1 MTSAR
6 EAALEVLVKVARDR
20 AHAAPLLDAR
30 ARSVPER
37 DHDLLRVLTK
47 TVLRNTLLLDHV
59 LARHASRPLAA
70 LEPEVL
76 AALRL
81 GAVQLLLL
89 DRIPPHAAVAE
100 SVGLVKARR
109 PRAAGL
115 VNAVLRRVAA
125 DEPRPPRV
133 ALAPGAGP
141 LDVLAVATS
150 HPLWLVRRWV
160 ERFGEGPARAAL
172 AADNE
177 DAPVDVLLDP
187 AAGPAGR
194 LRDEL
199 GAVASPWAP
208 LAATVRSPA
217 AGRHPL
223 VASGRVAV
231 VDAAAQAM
239 VELVQAAPVVV
250 DLAAA
255 PGGKTRTLL
264 ARGKARKV
272 IALEKHPRRALR
284 LARNLASGGRRG
296 DVLVVL
302 ADATRPPLRRGA
314 VQSLLLDAPC
324 SGTGTLRKSPEIR
337 GRLKP
342 EDLAPLAAAQAALLD
357 AALDVV
363 GEGGSVVYVTCSLER
378 EENEDVVSAVTAR
391 RADCAVE
398 RPDRS
403 ALPAPLAAG
412 VTPGGAVRVLPG
424 PTGDGFSG
432 CLIRKR
438 PKAG

>member
-6 EAALEVLVKVARDR
+6 EAALDVLVRVARDR
-20 AHAAPLLDAR
+20 AHASPLLDAR

-37 DHDLLRVLTK
+37 DHDLLRALVK
-47 TVLRNTLLLDHV
+47 TVLRNALLLDHV
-59 LARHASRPLAA
+59 LSRHASRPLGA

-81 GAVQLLLL
+81 GAAQLLLL

-100 SVGLVKARR
+100 TVGLVKAQR

-115 VNAVLRRVAA
+115 VNAVLRRVASE
-125 DEPRPPRV
+125 EPKPPRV
-133 ALAPGAGP
+133 ALPPGASP
-141 LDVLAVATS
+141 LEALAVATS
-150 HPLWLVRRWV
+150 HPLWLVTRWT
-160 ERFGEGPARAAL
+160 ERFGAPAARAAL

-187 AAGPAGR
+187 LAGPPSR
-194 LRDEL
+194 LREEL
-199 GAVASPWAP
+199 GATASPWAP
-208 LAATVRSPA
+208 LAATLSGPG

-223 VASGRVAV
+223 VRSSRVAV

-239 VELVQAAPVVV
+239 VELVAPAPVVA

-264 ARGKARKV
+264 ARGKARRV
-272 IALEKHPRRALR
+272 IALERNPRRALR
-284 LARNLASGGRRG
+284 LGRNLVAAGRRQ

-314 VQSLLLDAPC
+314 LGSVLLDAPC

-337 GRLKP
+337 WRLVP
-342 EDLAPLAAAQAALLD
+342 GDLDGFASAQKALLS

-363 GEGGSVVYVTCSLER
+363 ADGGSVTYVTCSLEA
-378 EENEDVVSAVTAR
+378 EENEDVVAAVLAGSPGVT
-391 RADCAVE
+391 VE
-398 RPDRS
+398 RPSRDT
-403 ALPAPLAAG
+403 LPPALAAG
-412 VTPGGAVRVLPG
+412 VSPSGHVRVLPG
-424 PTGDGFSG
+424 ATGDGFSA
-432 CLIRKR
+432 CVLRKGPR
-438 PKAG
+438 TP